1 MQRFRR
7 KGRKY
12 KVITIDTELEELEDF
27 FEGRTDAGN
36 SKEDHKE
43 GGDGGKQDFAVV
55 TDGGRKFVLGVVTRS
70 DLEEF
75 VKRRPG

>member
-1 MQRFRR
+1 MQRFQR

-12 KVITIDTELEELEDF
+12 KVITLDTELEELEDF
-27 FEGRTDAGN
+27 FEGHSDAGTPVN
-36 SKEDHKE
+36 ASYNEE
-43 GGDGGKQDFAVV
+43 TGDKQDFAVV
-55 TDGGRKFVLGVVTRS
+55 TDGARKFVLGVVTKS